1 MPNRLRSS
9 RWRHVL
15 TMLPL
20 GAAIGLVI
28 GLIFRDLLFGVGVG
42 AALGCAFGL
51 LLAVRNPSRS

>member
-1 MPNRLRSS
+1 MASRLLTS
-9 RWRHVL
+9 RWRHL
-15 TMLPL
+15 LIMLPL

-51 LLAVRNPSRS
+51 LLAVRKPSWS